1 MHYFF
6 RPTTTL
12 TGALVLSGQVGCA
25 LTPETASVDA
35 QSVTPASGAAL
46 VTDPAGIYSDPAS
59 ASAYPTNYVEVHEAE
74 TSVLGDGFV
83 PGYSNTFVSETKDG
97 YPAGLFVSA
106 DYYDWGG
113 YPVYYPYPYT
123 LVSRPY
129 GYQWAGA
136 CGNWPR
142 AYSSYA
148 GYGRGVTAIDGS
160 SHGGRGIVTSR
171 GIDRAVGARSKSGA
185 VKGTR
190 DGSGAYRPTD
200 NGRQDQ
206 SGEVF
211 SSKGSGRA
219 PSPYAAAQNRG
230 SQSSGTSHSSGYTG
244 NRSQSSGQGYRS
256 RARQSGMSGSYRFAA
271 GGRAHAGRA
280 SGASRFIPSEV
291 LVGHREGIPV
301 LDPAAVQAPFEPA
314 HALLRRC
321 RG

>member
-1 MHYFF
+1 MRCFF
-6 RPTTTL
+6 RPTAIL
-12 TGALVLSGQVGCA
+12 TGALVLSGQLGCA

-35 QSVTPASGAAL
+35 QTATPASGAAL
-46 VTDPAGIYSDPAS
+46 VSDPAEIYSDPAS
-59 ASAYPTNYVEVHEAE
+59 GSAYPTNFVQVHDTRA
-74 TSVLGDGFV
+74 SVSADGFV
-83 PGYSNTFVSETKDG
+83 HGYSNTFVSETKDG

-106 DYYDWGG
+106 DYHDWGG

-129 GYQWAGA
+129 GYQWDGA

-148 GYGRGVTAIDGS
+148 GYGRGVTAIDGA

-211 SSKGSGRA
+211 SSKGTGRA
-219 PSPYAAAQNRG
+219 SSPYAAAQNRG
-230 SQSSGTSHSSGYTG
+230 SQSSGTSQSSGYTG
-244 NRSQSSGQGYRS
+244 NRSQSSGQSYRT
-256 RARQSGMSGSYRFAA
+256 RARQSGMSGSYRFSR
-271 GGRAHAGRA
+271 GRT
-280 SGASRFIPSEV
+280 SSSWTSK
-291 LVGHREGIPV
+291 
-301 LDPAAVQAPFEPA
+301 
-314 HALLRRC
+314 RR
-321 RG
+321 